1 MAELT
6 VCELCGKEPAAVF
19 VMKKTGETE
28 QRQALCLK
36 CAEKQNVTS
45 VKDYVKHQ
53 KRILSERP
61 LCGQCGRLSAM
72 IFAAARTD
80 GGKPDKE
87 ALCVF
92 CARERKLPGVAE
104 MLEQMGMTDEELRQF
119 HEDYANGT
127 LMPEPQGFVQ
137 KLRRIFKKVRQCG
150 MIRK

>member
-6 VCELCGKEPAAVF
+6 VCEQCGREPAAVF
-19 VMKKTGETE
+19 VRRKNGDSE
-28 QRQALCLK
+28 QKLALCLK

-53 KRILSERP
+53 KRIMEERR
-61 LCGQCGRLSAM
+61 LCEQCGRLPAM
-72 IFAAARTD
+72 IFASARTD

-87 ALCVF
+87 ALCAF

-119 HEDYANGT
+119 HEDYIDGT
-127 LMPEPQGFVQ
+127 LMPEPQGFLQ
-137 KLRRIFKKVRQCG
+137 KLRRIFKKS
-150 MIRK
+150 